1 MGARAGARLR
11 AVQALYQIALVGD
24 SVEAVVRGILDAGG
38 VTSGAAPEPD
48 EPHFGQID
56 EPFFEALVTGASREA
71 EALDNM
77 LAGVLVEGWPVERLE
92 LLLRL
97 ILRAGAFELGH
108 WPEIPARVVV
118 SQYVDIA
125 HAFLDDKQTAMVNG
139 VLDRLAHGLR
149 LEEFGE
155 GAGGSGPVD
164 DTPDRDEEGTG

>member
-139 VLDRLAHGLR
+139 VLDRLAHRLR
-149 LEEFGE
+149 LEEFGA
-155 GAGGSGPVD
+155 GAGGSGAVD
-164 DTPDRDEEGTG
+164 DTPDRGEEGTG